1 MRMSTDE
8 TRDEELA
15 LETIAAAAKAGITVF
30 DTAHAYGRGEA
41 DLGHNET
48 LLARGLRRASA
59 DVRAR
64 IVTKGG
70 MARTGGGWIP
80 DGRAKA
86 IRADCEASLAALDG
100 LAIDL
105 YLIHAPDPGTP
116 WRTSVRALARLVDE
130 GLVRRVGIANV
141 NRRQLDEALEL
152 APVAAVQVALSP
164 NDDRPLRGGVVDR
177 CAEARIAVIAHS
189 PLGGREEWS
198 GARDVRSHLGIYGGM
213 GSFNDVLLT
222 AANGHRVSRAQEG
235 WVNACF
241 VGLKSA
247 CWAAASQIARP
258 DQESGDGTAETSQLE
273 LQGWVCRHCGQR
285 YIDPDWVQDAAA
297 RRWARRAIPQAIA
310 SGRGAAIAGRA
321 YHFDEDPECL
331 AHLRELETAAD
342 ALGYPAVPDGFNF
355 MKDQCPRCGQRDW
368 AVFHW
373 DVLEGPLRLSE
384 SVSNLTVPPQPRD

>member
-48 LLARGLRRASA
+48 PLARGLRRASA

-164 NDDRPLRGGVVDR
+164 YDDRPLRGGVVDR

-198 GARDVRSHLGIYGGM
+198 RGTRCQISSRHLRWDGVFQRRSPDRREWPPGFTSAGGLGQRL
-213 GSFNDVLLT
+213 F
-222 AANGHRVSRAQEG
+222 R
-235 WVNACF
+235 
-241 VGLKSA
+241 GLKE
-247 CWAAASQIARP
+247 R
-258 DQESGDGTAETSQLE
+258 L
-273 LQGWVCRHCGQR
+273 L
-285 YIDPDWVQDAAA
+285 
-297 RRWARRAIPQAIA
+297 
-310 SGRGAAIAGRA
+310 GRGFPNSQAGPGVR
-321 YHFDEDPECL
+321 
-331 AHLRELETAAD
+331 
-342 ALGYPAVPDGFNF
+342 
-355 MKDQCPRCGQRDW
+355 
-368 AVFHW
+368 
-373 DVLEGPLRLSE
+373 
-384 SVSNLTVPPQPRD
+384 